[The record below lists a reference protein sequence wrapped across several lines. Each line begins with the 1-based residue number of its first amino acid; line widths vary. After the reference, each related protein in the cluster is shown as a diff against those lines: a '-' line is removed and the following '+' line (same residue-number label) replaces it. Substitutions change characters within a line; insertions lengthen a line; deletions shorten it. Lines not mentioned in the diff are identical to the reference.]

1 MLSIVDDV
9 QLGRR
14 FRALRQR
21 LGWRQTDVGSR
32 SRVSQDLV
40 SLIER
45 GRIED
50 ASVRS
55 LRAVALALGGELTI
69 ELSFRGAELD
79 RLLDEGHAALLGA
92 VALRLEAL
100 GWEIRPE
107 LSFSEFG
114 ERGSIDLVAWHAPSR
129 TLLVVEIKTELV
141 SIEETLRRHDMKV
154 RLAAGL
160 VRMRFG
166 WTPARVAP
174 LLVLPDESTPRRAV
188 RRHDAVLRAAY
199 PIRGT
204 ALRRWLVAPSGSVG
218 GLAFHAPTKRPRGTA
233 RAVSRRRIRK
243 PKLPAS

>member
-55 LRAVALALGGELTI
+55 LRGLALALGGELRI

-92 VALRLEAL
+92 VAARLEAM

-107 LSFSEFG
+107 GSFSEFG
-114 ERGSIDLVAWHAPSR
+114 ERGSIGVVGWHAAVRP
-129 TLLVVEIKTELV
+129 LLVVESKTELASV
-141 SIEETLRRHDMKV
+141 EETLRRHDMKV

-160 VRMRFG
+160 VEKRF
-166 WTPARVAP
+166 
-174 LLVLPDESTPRRAV
+174 
-188 RRHDAVLRAAY
+188 
-199 PIRGT
+199 
-204 ALRRWLVAPSGSVG
+204 
-218 GLAFHAPTKRPRGTA
+218 
-233 RAVSRRRIRK
+233 
-243 PKLPAS
+243 